1 MKKLLA
7 EKRKGA
13 VDRMAAVLVLED
25 YVAAQA
31 SREGRSETAG
41 RSDPAGGR
49 GRYTGPARLD
59 GAPRSLRRF
68 RRTVFVNLAHGTS
81 SWSIGEKLSEA
92 GVVRNPWLYQLAR
105 LTKPGKPAQAG
116 EYRFAEAATP
126 EVVARLA
133 AGDVFLIEVRVPEGS
148 NVLDIAATVEH
159 AGLGT
164 ARAFLAEARSPEL
177 IRDIAPD
184 APSLEGFLFPA
195 MYRFRRNAPLSDV
208 CRAMTAQF
216 RRVWREVN
224 PRGGDPNRSVTLAS
238 MVEKEAVLAGERAR
252 IAGVYAARLR
262 IGMKLDCDPTVVY
275 ASLLEG
281 HWTGVIHRSEPES
294 RTATHV
300 PACGTAAGS
309 DREPGPRIATGRA
322 RSTRD
327 RRILFRCRAR
337 RQRRAHVFKRH
348 RRAREGRGKLSSW
361 TAQTKV
367 KARPMR
373 DGPRKRSRDRRP
385 ASANRPGE
393 RSARRA
399 KSNECWRGWPSAAG
413 SA

>member
-1 MKKLLA
+1 MKRLGVLILLA
-7 EKRKGA
+7 G
-13 VDRMAAVLVLED
+13 
-25 YVAAQA
+25 VA
-31 SREGRSETAG
+31 GTLG
-41 RSDPAGGR
+41 L
-49 GRYTGPARLD
+49 LD
-59 GAPRSLRRF
+59 WMVRHDHYADFTEP
-68 RRTVFVNLAHGTS
+68 VFVNLPHGTS

-126 EVVARLA
+126 AEVVARLA
-133 AGDVFLIEVRVPEGS
+133 VGDVFLIEVRVPEGS
-148 NVLDIAATVEH
+148 NVFDIAATVEH

-184 APSLEGFLFPA
+184 AP
-195 MYRFRRNAPLSDV
+195 LSDV

-224 PRGGDPNRSVTLAS
+224 PRGGDPNRGVTLAS

-281 HWTGVIHRSEPES
+281 HWTGVIHRSELES
-294 RTATHV
+294 KNRYNTYQH
-300 PACGTAAGS
+300 AGLP
-309 DREPGPRIATGRA
+309 PGPIANPGRESLRA
-322 RSTRD
+322 ALDPLETDELYFVAAPGGSGAHTFSKD
-327 RRILFRCRAR
+327 IDAHEKAVASYRRG
-337 RQRRAHVFKRH
+337 Q
-348 RRAREGRGKLSSW
+348 
-361 TAQTKV
+361 
-367 KARPMR
+367 
-373 DGPRKRSRDRRP
+373 RKR
-385 ASANRPGE
+385 
-393 RSARRA
+393 
-399 KSNECWRGWPSAAG
+399 K
-413 SA
+413 

>member
-1 MKKLLA
+1 MKRLGVLILLA
-7 EKRKGA
+7 G
-13 VDRMAAVLVLED
+13 
-25 YVAAQA
+25 VA
-31 SREGRSETAG
+31 GTLG
-41 RSDPAGGR
+41 L
-49 GRYTGPARLD
+49 LD
-59 GAPRSLRRF
+59 WMVRHDHYADFTEP
-68 RRTVFVNLAHGTS
+68 VFVNLPHGTS

-126 EVVARLA
+126 AEVVARLA

-148 NVLDIAATVEH
+148 NVFDIAATVEH

-164 ARAFLAEARSPEL
+164 ARAFLAEARSTEL

-184 APSLEGFLFPA
+184 APSLEGYLFPA
-195 MYRFRRNAPLSDV
+195 TYRFRRNAPLSDV

-281 HWTGVIHRSEPES
+281 HWTGVIHRSELES
-294 RTATHV
+294 KNRYNTYQH
-300 PACGTAAGS
+300 AGLP
-309 DREPGPRIATGRA
+309 PGPIANPGRESLRA
-322 RSTRD
+322 ALDPLETDELYFVAAPGGSGAHTFSKD
-327 RRILFRCRAR
+327 IDAHEKAVASYRRG
-337 RQRRAHVFKRH
+337 Q
-348 RRAREGRGKLSSW
+348 
-361 TAQTKV
+361 
-367 KARPMR
+367 
-373 DGPRKRSRDRRP
+373 RKR
-385 ASANRPGE
+385 
-393 RSARRA
+393 
-399 KSNECWRGWPSAAG
+399 K
-413 SA
+413 